1 MSFPA
6 GNPPR
11 RRPGSASGNRKRNL
25 LLAAAGAGAFVLFF
39 SSGIAGFYTDYL
51 WFKDLGV
58 SQVFTGVLRA
68 RVLLVAVFLVAAFAL
83 VWGNLRIAERL
94 GPRGPRRGPED
105 EIVQRYREAIG
116 THGGKVRLAVA
127 ATLALLLA
135 AGVGGRW
142 EQFLLFRNQVPFGT
156 RDPQFGR
163 DVSFYVFD
171 LPFRTFVVNW
181 LLFALILTTLVTS
194 SFHYLNGGI
203 RLQVAQQRGASPQV
217 KAHISVLLAAIA
229 FVKAY
234 GYWLE
239 RFELVYSERGFAQGA
254 FYTDVKARLP
264 ALGLLTLISVAAGV
278 LLLAN
283 IYRRGFALPAVS
295 IGLWL
300 FVTVLVGSAYPAII
314 QQFRVKPAEN
324 SLETPYIQ
332 RNIDATRA
340 AFGLTN
346 VEVRAFNYTEAPE
359 AVTGMTLQD
368 DVATV
373 RNIRLWDPNER
384 LARVTWQ
391 QQQSFRPYYQVLD
404 VDIDRY
410 RLDDDTNQTQVVM
423 ATRELKPTE
432 LPQDNWVNRHL
443 AYTHGYGA
451 IVAPANAVTPDGF
464 PDYSLK
470 ELPPKGLPQL
480 DQPRIYVGEQGDQA
494 GVNDYAIVRTKQ
506 PEIDYQRSDGSDET
520 SQYAGATG
528 VELGSAAR
536 RLAFA
541 IRYREVNV
549 LTSPFITSESKVL
562 YVRGVKER
570 VHKVAPFLT
579 LDSDPYPV
587 VTPDKRIVWIADAY
601 TTSSR
606 YPYSQSV
613 GARTNLAG
621 VNYARNSV
629 KAVVDAYDGTV
640 TLYAVD
646 GSDPVLKA
654 YSKTFPGLF
663 TDPSTL
669 TGAAADGYR
678 ALTEHFRYPEDLFAL
693 QANLLGRYH
702 ITNPTEFFS
711 ATDRWNVSPD
721 PGVQATRAQQG
732 GAAAPVAPGAQR
744 QAGQGGLGVTSLSAG
759 QGGRIPPTYQLQRFP
774 GEEQERFVLTV
785 PYVPFDRE
793 DKRLQLTAFLTA
805 RSDPGEYGKLILF
818 RTPAGQQ
825 INGPS
830 LVASNILADSDISR
844 QISLLNQEGSSVLF
858 GNILLVPVENSIIYV
873 RPLYLQADQ
882 NPVPQLEA
890 VIAVYGN
897 KSVMK
902 GSLAEALSELF
913 PGAPSTLEQE
923 VGAAPRPPGGTPPPP
938 GGTPP
943 SPGGAA
949 PAGNLAALISR
960 ADAAFGEAQAAL
972 RAGNLAEYQR
982 KVDEAS
988 GLVRQAAEAARAAA
1002 APADA
1007 ATTTTTAAPTG
1018 SPPAGAALTP
1028 TTASG

>member
-6 GNPPR
+6 GTR
-11 RRPGSASGNRKRNL
+11 RRSGVGSGNRRRNL
-25 LLAAAGAGAFVLFF
+25 LLAVASAAGFLLLF

-51 WFKDLGV
+51 WFDDLGV

-68 RVLLVAVFLVAAFAL
+68 RLLLVGIFLLTAFLL
-83 VWGNLRIAERL
+83 VWGNLRVAEGL

-105 EIVQRYREAIG
+105 EMVQRYREAVG
-116 THGGKVRLAVA
+116 SHGGKVRLVVA
-127 ATLALLLA
+127 GTLALLLA
-135 AGVGGRW
+135 GGVGGRW

-156 RDPQFGR
+156 DDQQFRR

-194 SFHYLNGGI
+194 AFHYLNGGI

-324 SLETPYIQ
+324 RLETPYIQ

-340 AFGLTN
+340 AFGLTD
-346 VEVRAFNYTEAPE
+346 VEVRGFDYTEAPG
-359 AVTGMTLQD
+359 AVTGETLQD

-404 VDIDRY
+404 VDVDRY
-410 RLDDDTNQTQVVM
+410 RMDEQANPTQVVV

-451 IVAPANAVTPDGF
+451 VLAPANAVTPDGF

-470 ELPPKGLPQL
+470 DLPPTGTPQL
-480 DQPRIYVGEQGDQA
+480 EQPRIYVGEQGDESGA
-494 GVNDYAIVRTKQ
+494 NDYAIVRTKQ
-506 PEIDYQRSDGSDET
+506 PEIDFQRPDGSDET
-520 SQYAGATG
+520 SQYAGTTG

-541 IRYREVNV
+541 VRYREVNV
-549 LTSPFITSESKVL
+549 LTSPFITDESKVL

-570 VHKVAPFLT
+570 VRKVAPFLT
-579 LDSDPYPV
+579 LDNDPYPV
-587 VTPDKRIVWIADAY
+587 VTPDKRIVWIVDAY

-613 GARTNLAG
+613 GARGSLTG

-629 KAVVDAYDGTV
+629 KAAVDAYDGTV
-640 TLYAVD
+640 TLYAID
-646 GSDPVLKA
+646 GNDPVLKA

-663 TDPSTL
+663 TDPASL
-669 TGAAADGYR
+669 TGAEADEYR

-702 ITNPTEFFS
+702 ITNPNEFFS

-721 PGVQATRAQQG
+721 PGVQATRTQQG
-732 GAAAPVAPGAQR
+732 SVSASPGATR
-744 QAGQGGLGVTSLSAG
+744 APGQGGLGITSLSAG

-774 GEEQERFVLTV
+774 GEEKERFVLTV

-830 LVASNILADSDISR
+830 LVASNILADSAISQ

-858 GNILLVPVENSIIYV
+858 GNILLVPVDRSIIYV

-882 NPVPQLEA
+882 NPVPKLVR

-897 KSVMK
+897 RSVMK
-902 GSLAEALSELF
+902 NTLAEALTELF
-913 PGAPSTLEQE
+913 PGAPSTLEQNA
-923 VGAAPRPPGGTPPPP
+923 GTTAPPPPRGNAPAPPGATPPP
-938 GGTPP
+938 GSVTE
-943 SPGGAA
+943 
-949 PAGNLAALISR
+949 LISR
-960 ADAAFGEAQAAL
+960 ADAAFVAAQGAL
-972 RAGNLAEYQR
+972 QRGDLAEYQR
-982 KVDEAS
+982 RVNEA
-988 GLVRQAAEAARAAA
+988 GDLVRQAGQRAA
-1002 APADA
+1002 APADTA
-1007 ATTTTTAAPTG
+1007 PSTTASSTTVPGATTTT
-1018 SPPAGAALTP
+1018 
-1028 TTASG
+1028 ASG

>member
-1 MSFPA
+1 MNIPA
-6 GNPPR
+6 DLPR
-11 RRPGSASGNRKRNL
+11 RRRSPSRSTNRRRGL
-25 LLAAAGAGAFVLFF
+25 LLAGAAAVMFLLVF

-51 WFKDLGV
+51 WFDDLGV
-58 SQVFTGVLRA
+58 TQVFTSVLKA
-68 RVLLVAVFLVAAFAL
+68 RLLLTAVFLAAAFLL

-105 EIVQRYREAIG
+105 EVVQRYREG
-116 THGGKVRLAVA
+116 VGRHGGKVRIAVA
-127 ATLALLLA
+127 GALALLLA
-135 AGVGGRW
+135 GGVGGRW
-142 EQFLLFRNQVPFGT
+142 EQLLLFRNQVPFGT
-156 RDPQFGR
+156 VDPQFKR
-163 DVSFYVFD
+163 DISFYVFD

-194 SFHYLNGGI
+194 AFHYLNGGI

-217 KAHISVLLAAIA
+217 KAHVSVLLAGVA

-239 RFELVYSERGFAQGA
+239 RFELVYSRRGFAQGA

-264 ALGLLTLISVAAGV
+264 ALGLLTLISVAAGL

-295 IGLWL
+295 TGLWL
-300 FVTVLVGSAYPAII
+300 FVTVLVGSAYPAVI

-324 SLETPYIQ
+324 RLETPYIQ

-340 AFGLTN
+340 AFGLTD
-346 VEVRAFNYTEAPE
+346 VQVKDFDYTDAPG
-359 AVTGMTLQD
+359 AVTGGTLQAD
-368 DVATV
+368 AATV

-384 LARVTWQ
+384 LARATWQ

-410 RLDDDTNQTQVVM
+410 RLNDQPTQVVV
-423 ATRELKPTE
+423 ATRELKLSE

-451 IVAPANAVTPDGF
+451 IIAPANAATPDGF
-464 PDYSLK
+464 PAYSLK
-470 ELPPKGLPQL
+470 DLPPTGTPELG
-480 DQPRIYVGEQGDQA
+480 QPRIYIGEQGD
-494 GVNDYAIVRTKQ
+494 GSGPSDYAIVRTKQ
-506 PEIDYQRSDGSDET
+506 PEIDFQRPDGGDET
-520 SQYAGATG
+520 SRYGGTTG

-549 LTSPFITSESKVL
+549 ITSPVITTQSKVL

-570 VHKVAPFLT
+570 VRKVAPFLT
-579 LDSDPYPV
+579 LDNDPYAV
-587 VTPDKRIVWIADAY
+587 VTADKRIVWIVDGY
-601 TTSSR
+601 TTTDR

-613 GARTNLAG
+613 GARGSLTG

-629 KAVVDAYDGTV
+629 KAVVDAYDGSV

-646 GSDPVLKA
+646 GKDPVLKA
-654 YSKTFPGLF
+654 YSKTFPGLL
-663 TDPSTL
+663 TDPTTL
-669 TGAAADGYR
+669 TGVAAERYR
-678 ALTEHFRYPEDLFAL
+678 DLTEHFRYPEDLFAL

-702 ITNPTEFFS
+702 IKNPNEFFT

-721 PGVQATRAQQG
+721 PGVQATSRTTQG
-732 GAAAPVAPGAQR
+732 GTTGGTRAPGSSPL
-744 QAGQGGLGVTSLSAG
+744 GLTPLSSG

-774 GEEQERFVLTV
+774 GEEKERFVLTV
-785 PYVPFDRE
+785 PFVPFDRT

-818 RTPAGQQ
+818 RTKPGQQ

-830 LVASNILADSDISR
+830 LVASNILADSIISS

-858 GNILLVPVENSIIYV
+858 GNILLVPIDRSIIYV
-873 RPLYLQADQ
+873 RPLYVQADT
-882 NPVPQLEA
+882 NPLPKLVR

-897 KSVMK
+897 KAVMK
-902 GSLAEALSELF
+902 NTLAEALAELF
-913 PGAPSTLEQE
+913 PGAPTTLEQNA
-923 VGAAPRPPGGTPPPP
+923 GNTSSPPP
-938 GGTPP
+938 GGQPQTPG
-943 SPGGAA
+943 SSA
-949 PAGNLAALISR
+949 PAASVQDLISR
-960 ADAAFGEAQAAL
+960 ADAAYVAAQAAL
-972 RAGNLAEYQR
+972 QKSDLAEYQR
-982 KVDEAS
+982 KVNEAAD
-988 GLVRQAAEAARAAA
+988 LVRQAGQQSGAPLSGGAAA
-1002 APADA
+1002 GP
-1007 ATTTTTAAPTG
+1007 TTTAAPG
-1018 SPPAGAALTP
+1018 GGAP
-1028 TTASG
+1028 TTATTAPATNTTVASG